1 MGKIKNLF
9 IMSAI
14 FWGMINSAYAVVDFN
29 KTDKNLV
36 LTYTSF
42 MDYPPFGDYH
52 IKQERWGGI
61 TEKYETIFSNFAT
74 SFFNSLDISFKILK
88 DKDYSNLVRRVR
100 AGEADVIFGTYYNT
114 KQYDGLDFVMP
125 AILDNP
131 VVLIMLPSNV
141 NKVKS
146 LDDLKK
152 LKGAIFAKDKFNDF
166 VNSELQKYDISTEE
180 ESLEIF
186 RKLFVGEIDYIFAT
200 YYFSIAEASNLGLRN
215 KLSISKQAIWNMP
228 MFIGVAKASPHHKS
242 VMQSLIKFSEKTENK
257 KLLID
262 ALANKVREYEQK
274 SLRITPPIFSK

>member
-1 MGKIKNLF
+1 MSKIKNIF
-9 IMSAI
+9 IMLTI
-14 FWGMINSAYAVVDFN
+14 FLGMTDSVYAVVNFN

-52 IKQERWGGI
+52 VKKERWGGI
-61 TEKYETIFSNFAT
+61 TEKYDTVFSSFAAK
-74 SFFNSLDISFKILK
+74 FFNSLDVHFKTLK

-125 AILDNP
+125 AIIDNP

-146 LDDLKK
+146 LTDLQK
-152 LKGAIFAKDKFNDF
+152 LKGAILAKDKFNDF
-166 VNSELQKYDISTEE
+166 VKSELEKYNISTEK
-180 ESLEIF
+180 ESLEVF
-186 RKLFVGEIDYIFAT
+186 RKLFVGEIDYIFVT
-200 YYFSIAEASNLGLRN
+200 YYFGVIEASKLGLRN
-215 KLSISKQAIWNMP
+215 RLSISKQAIWNMP
-228 MFIGVAKASPHHKS
+228 MFIGVAKTSPHHKS
-242 VMQSLIKFSEKTENK
+242 IMQSLINFSEKTENK
-257 KLLID
+257 KILTD
-262 ALANKVREYEQK
+262 ALADKVREYEQK